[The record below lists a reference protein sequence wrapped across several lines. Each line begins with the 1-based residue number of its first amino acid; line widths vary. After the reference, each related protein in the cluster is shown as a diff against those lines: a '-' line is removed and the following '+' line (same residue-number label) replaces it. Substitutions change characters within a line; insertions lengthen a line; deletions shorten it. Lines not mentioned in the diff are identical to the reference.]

1 MIATY
6 NKNVGDVLMLIVA
19 NNEGAEVTYERKA
32 DVARIFREDTGQTVG
47 WNIFDIKKDWP
58 DLAQGQNDLSEHQVT
73 ELNVKLKAAGFD
85 EQLTYDGQPKFVV
98 AEILTME
105 DHADSDHLHVCQV
118 EVGLDAP
125 VQIVCGAPNAV
136 VGMKTVAALPGAMM
150 PSGSLIWPGALR
162 GVPSYGM
169 LCSARELDLPNAP
182 QVRGIIELNADL
194 EAGSAF
200 DATSMWQ
207 AYI

>member
-32 DVARIFREDTGQTVG
+32 DVARIFCEDTGQTVG

-58 DLAQGQNDLSEHQVT
+58 DVAQGQNDLSEHQVA
-73 ELNVKLKAAGFD
+73 ELNEKLKAAGFD

-125 VQIVCGAPNAV
+125 VQIVCGAPNAF

-182 QVRGIIELNADL
+182 QVRGIIELNTDL
-194 EAGSAF
+194 EAGLAF

-207 AYI
+207 A

>member
-32 DVARIFREDTGQTVG
+32 DVARIFCEDTGQTVG

-58 DLAQGQNDLSEHQVT
+58 DVAQGQNDLSEHQVA
-73 ELNVKLKAAGFD
+73 ELNEKLKAAGFD

-125 VQIVCGAPNAV
+125 VQIVCGAPNAF

-182 QVRGIIELNADL
+182 QVRGIIELNTEL
-194 EAGSAF
+194 EAGLAF

-207 AYI
+207 A

>member
-19 NNEGAEVTYERKA
+19 NNEGAEVTYELKV

-58 DLAQGQNDLSEHQVT
+58 DVAQGQNDLSEHQVA
-73 ELNVKLKAAGFD
+73 ELNEKLKAAGFD

-182 QVRGIIELNADL
+182 QVRGIIELNTDL
-194 EAGSAF
+194 EAGLAF

-207 AYI
+207 A

>member
-47 WNIFDIKKDWP
+47 WNIFDIKKDWS
-58 DLAQGQNDLSEHQVT
+58 DLTQGQNNLSERQVA

-150 PSGSLIWPGALR
+150 PSGTLIWPGALR

-182 QVRGIIELNADL
+182 QVRGIIELNANL
-194 EAGSAF
+194 EAGLAF
-200 DATSMWQ
+200 DAASMWQ
-207 AYI
+207 Y

>member
-19 NNEGAEVTYERKA
+19 NNEGAEVTYESKA

-207 AYI
+207 A

>member
-6 NKNVGDVLMLIVA
+6 NKNVGDVLMIIVA

-47 WNIFDIKKDWP
+47 WNIFDIKKDWS
-58 DLAQGQNDLSEHQVT
+58 DLTQGQNNLSERQVA

-136 VGMKTVAALPGAMM
+136 VGMKTVASLPGAMM
-150 PSGSLIWPGALR
+150 PSGTLIWPGALR

-182 QVRGIIELNADL
+182 QVRGIIELNANL
-194 EAGSAF
+194 EAGLAF
-200 DATSMWQ
+200 DAASMWQ
-207 AYI
+207 Y

>member
-58 DLAQGQNDLSEHQVT
+58 DVAQGQNDLSEHQVA
-73 ELNVKLKAAGFD
+73 ELNEKLKAAGFD

-125 VQIVCGAPNAV
+125 VQIVCGAPNAF

-150 PSGSLIWPGALR
+150 PSGSLIWLGALR

-182 QVRGIIELNADL
+182 QVRGIIELNTEL
-194 EAGSAF
+194 EAGLAF

-207 AYI
+207 A

>member
-47 WNIFDIKKDWP
+47 WNIFDIKKDWS
-58 DLAQGQNDLSEHQVT
+58 DLTQGQNNLSERQVA

-118 EVGLDAP
+118 EVGLDEP

-150 PSGSLIWPGALR
+150 PSGTLIWPGALR

-169 LCSARELDLPNAP
+169 ICSARELDLPNAP
-182 QVRGIIELNADL
+182 QVRGIIELNANL
-194 EAGSAF
+194 EAGLAF
-200 DATSMWQ
+200 DAASMWQ
-207 AYI
+207 A

>member
-19 NNEGAEVTYERKA
+19 NNEGVEVTYERKA

-58 DLAQGQNDLSEHQVT
+58 DVAQGQNDLSEHQVA
-73 ELNVKLKAAGFD
+73 ELNEKLKAAGFD

-98 AEILTME
+98 AKILTME

-182 QVRGIIELNADL
+182 QVRGIIELNTDL
-194 EAGSAF
+194 ESGLAF

-207 AYI
+207 A

>member
-32 DVARIFREDTGQTVG
+32 NVARIFREDTGQTVG

-58 DLAQGQNDLSEHQVT
+58 DVAQGQNDLSEHQVA
-73 ELNVKLKAAGFD
+73 ELNEKLKAAGFD

-125 VQIVCGAPNAV
+125 VQIVCGAPNAF

-182 QVRGIIELNADL
+182 QVRGIIELNTDL
-194 EAGSAF
+194 EAGLAF

-207 AYI
+207 A

>member
-19 NNEGAEVTYERKA
+19 NNEGAEVTYERKV

-58 DLAQGQNDLSEHQVT
+58 DVAQGQNDLSEHQVA
-73 ELNVKLKAAGFD
+73 ELNEKLKAAGFD

-182 QVRGIIELNADL
+182 QVRGIIELNTDL
-194 EAGSAF
+194 EAGLAF

-207 AYI
+207 A

>member
-19 NNEGAEVTYERKA
+19 NNEGAEVTYERKV

-58 DLAQGQNDLSEHQVT
+58 DVAQGQNDLSEHQVA
-73 ELNVKLKAAGFD
+73 ELNEKLKAAGFD

-125 VQIVCGAPNAV
+125 VQIVCGAPNAF

-182 QVRGIIELNADL
+182 QVRGIIELNTEL
-194 EAGSAF
+194 EAGLAF

-207 AYI
+207 A

>member
-58 DLAQGQNDLSEHQVT
+58 DLAQGRNDLSEHQVT

-207 AYI
+207 A

>member
-32 DVARIFREDTGQTVG
+32 DVARIFCEDTGQTVG

-58 DLAQGQNDLSEHQVT
+58 DVAQGQNDLSEHQVA
-73 ELNVKLKAAGFD
+73 ELNEKLKAAGFD

-118 EVGLDAP
+118 EVGLDEP

-150 PSGSLIWPGALR
+150 PSGTLIWPGALR
-162 GVPSYGM
+162 GVPSYSM

-182 QVRGIIELNADL
+182 QVRGIIELNANL
-194 EAGSAF
+194 EAGLAF
-200 DATSMWQ
+200 DAASMWQ
-207 AYI
+207 A

>member
-1 MIATY
+1 M
-6 NKNVGDVLMLIVA
+6 
-19 NNEGAEVTYERKA
+19 
-32 DVARIFREDTGQTVG
+32 
-47 WNIFDIKKDWP
+47 
-58 DLAQGQNDLSEHQVT
+58 AQGQNDLSEHQVA
-73 ELNVKLKAAGFD
+73 ELNEKLKAAGFD

-125 VQIVCGAPNAV
+125 VQIVCGAPNAF

-182 QVRGIIELNADL
+182 QVRGIIELNTDL
-194 EAGSAF
+194 EAGLAF

-207 AYI
+207 A

>member
-32 DVARIFREDTGQTVG
+32 DVARIFREHTGQTVG

-207 AYI
+207 A

>member
-58 DLAQGQNDLSEHQVT
+58 DLAQGQNDLSEPQVT

-207 AYI
+207 A

>member
-58 DLAQGQNDLSEHQVT
+58 DVAQGQNDLSEHQVA
-73 ELNVKLKAAGFD
+73 ELNEKLKAAGFG

-169 LCSARELDLPNAP
+169 LCLARELDLPNAP
-182 QVRGIIELNADL
+182 QVRGIIELNTDL
-194 EAGSAF
+194 EAGLAF

-207 AYI
+207 A

>member
-182 QVRGIIELNADL
+182 QLRGIIELNADL

-207 AYI
+207 A

>member
-58 DLAQGQNDLSEHQVT
+58 DVAQGQNDLSEHQVA
-73 ELNVKLKAAGFD
+73 ELNEKLKAAGFD

-125 VQIVCGAPNAV
+125 VQIVCGAPNAF
-136 VGMKTVAALPGAMM
+136 VGMKTVAALPGAMI

-182 QVRGIIELNADL
+182 QVRGIIELNTDL
-194 EAGSAF
+194 EAGLAF

-207 AYI
+207 A

>member
-125 VQIVCGAPNAV
+125 VQIVCGAPNTV

-207 AYI
+207 A

>member
-32 DVARIFREDTGQTVG
+32 NVARIFCEDTGQTVG

-58 DLAQGQNDLSEHQVT
+58 DVAQGQNDLSEHQVA
-73 ELNVKLKAAGFD
+73 ELNEKLKAAGFD

-182 QVRGIIELNADL
+182 QVRGIIELNTDL
-194 EAGSAF
+194 EAGLAF

-207 AYI
+207 A

>member
-32 DVARIFREDTGQTVG
+32 DVARIFREDIGQTVG

-58 DLAQGQNDLSEHQVT
+58 DLAQGQNDLSEPQVT

-207 AYI
+207 A

>member
-58 DLAQGQNDLSEHQVT
+58 DVAQGQNDLSEHQVA
-73 ELNVKLKAAGFD
+73 ELNEKLKAAGFD

-98 AEILTME
+98 AKILTME

-182 QVRGIIELNADL
+182 QVRGIIELNTDL
-194 EAGSAF
+194 ESGLAF
-200 DATSMWQ
+200 DATIMWQ
-207 AYI
+207 A

>member
-6 NKNVGDVLMLIVA
+6 NKNVGDVLMIIVA

-47 WNIFDIKKDWP
+47 WNIFDIKKDWS
-58 DLAQGQNDLSEHQVT
+58 DLTQGQNNLSERQVA

-98 AEILTME
+98 AEILTTE

-118 EVGLDAP
+118 EVGLDEP

-150 PSGSLIWPGALR
+150 PSGTLIWPGALR

-182 QVRGIIELNADL
+182 QVRGIIELNANL
-194 EAGSAF
+194 EAGLAF
-200 DATSMWQ
+200 DAASMWQ
-207 AYI
+207 A

>member
-47 WNIFDIKKDWP
+47 WNIFDIKKDWS

-207 AYI
+207 A

>member
-58 DLAQGQNDLSEHQVT
+58 DVAQGQNDLSEHQVA
-73 ELNVKLKAAGFD
+73 ELNEKLKAAGFD

-125 VQIVCGAPNAV
+125 VQIVCGAPNAI

-182 QVRGIIELNADL
+182 QVRGIIELNTDL
-194 EAGSAF
+194 EAGLAF

-207 AYI
+207 A

>member
-32 DVARIFREDTGQTVG
+32 DVARIFREDIGQTVG

-58 DLAQGQNDLSEHQVT
+58 DLAQGQNDLSEPQVT

-182 QVRGIIELNADL
+182 QVRGIIELDADL

-207 AYI
+207 A

>member
-32 DVARIFREDTGQTVG
+32 DVARIFREDTGQTAG

-182 QVRGIIELNADL
+182 QVRGIIELNTDL

-207 AYI
+207 A

>member
-182 QVRGIIELNADL
+182 QVRGIIELDADL

-207 AYI
+207 A

>member
-169 LCSARELDLPNAP
+169 LCSVRELDLPNAP

-207 AYI
+207 A

>member
-47 WNIFDIKKDWP
+47 WNIFDIKKDWS
-58 DLAQGQNDLSEHQVT
+58 DLTQGQNNLSERQVA

-118 EVGLDAP
+118 EVGLDEP

-136 VGMKTVAALPGAMM
+136 VGMKTVAALPGAML
-150 PSGSLIWPGALR
+150 PSGTLIWPGALR

-182 QVRGIIELNADL
+182 QVRGIIELNANL
-194 EAGSAF
+194 EAGLAF
-200 DATSMWQ
+200 DAASMWQ
-207 AYI
+207 A

>member
-118 EVGLDAP
+118 EVGLDAT

-207 AYI
+207 A

>member
-47 WNIFDIKKDWP
+47 WNIFDIQKDWS
-58 DLAQGQNDLSEHQVT
+58 DLTQGQNNLSERQVA

-118 EVGLDAP
+118 EVGLDEP

-150 PSGSLIWPGALR
+150 PSGTLIWPGALR

-182 QVRGIIELNADL
+182 QVRGIIELNANL
-194 EAGSAF
+194 EAGLAF
-200 DATSMWQ
+200 DAASMWQ
-207 AYI
+207 A

>member
-47 WNIFDIKKDWP
+47 WNIFDIKKDWS
-58 DLAQGQNDLSEHQVT
+58 DLTQGQNNLSERQVA

-118 EVGLDAP
+118 EVGLDEP

-150 PSGSLIWPGALR
+150 PSGTLIWPGALR

-182 QVRGIIELNADL
+182 QVRGIIELNANL
-194 EAGSAF
+194 EAGLAF
-200 DATSMWQ
+200 DAASMWQ
-207 AYI
+207 D

>member
-32 DVARIFREDTGQTVG
+32 DVARIFREGTGQTVG

-58 DLAQGQNDLSEHQVT
+58 DVAQGQNDLSEHQVA
-73 ELNVKLKAAGFD
+73 ELNEKLKAAGFD

-125 VQIVCGAPNAV
+125 VQIVCGAPNAF

-182 QVRGIIELNADL
+182 QVRGIIELNTEL
-194 EAGSAF
+194 EAGLAF

-207 AYI
+207 A

>member
-1 MIATY
+1 MIVTY

-207 AYI
+207 A

>member
-58 DLAQGQNDLSEHQVT
+58 DVAQGQNDLSEHQVA
-73 ELNVKLKAAGFD
+73 ELNEKLKAAGFD

-98 AEILTME
+98 ADILTME

-125 VQIVCGAPNAV
+125 VQIVCGAPNAF

-182 QVRGIIELNADL
+182 QVRGIIELNTEL
-194 EAGSAF
+194 EAGLAF

-207 AYI
+207 A

>member
-32 DVARIFREDTGQTVG
+32 DVTRIFREDTGQTVG

-58 DLAQGQNDLSEHQVT
+58 DVAQGQNDLSEHQVA
-73 ELNVKLKAAGFD
+73 ELNEKLKAAGFD

-125 VQIVCGAPNAV
+125 VQIVCGAPNAF

-182 QVRGIIELNADL
+182 QVRGIIELNTDL
-194 EAGSAF
+194 EAGLAF

-207 AYI
+207 A